1 MQNASKYAFE
11 TRAVHAGQEK
21 VDKTGAR
28 AVPIYQNVSYVFE
41 DAKDA
46 VDQFLLKKPGY
57 IYTRLGNPTTNIFEE
72 RIASLEGGVAA
83 LAFSSGMA
91 AITSLMHALCH
102 AGEHIVTST
111 NIYGGTYNLFAH
123 TLPDMGVTT
132 TFIDQS
138 KGAEEFE
145 KAIKENTKCVY
156 VESVG
161 NPNADLIDLEAVAK
175 IAHKHKIPLMVDNTF
190 ATPYLLRPIEYGAD
204 IVIHSATK
212 FISGNGTALGGV
224 VVDGGKFDWED
235 SGKFPWLSEPN
246 ESYHGMNFYKDVG
259 AAALAAYLRAV
270 ILRDTGSTLSPMHAF
285 LYLLGLETLALRVER
300 HTANALKIV
309 EFLSNSDKIKSVAHP
324 SLTKHKDHELY
335 KEYFKNGGVSI
346 FTFEINGT
354 KEDAMKFID
363 KLQIFSNLA
372 NVADAKSLVIHPA
385 STTHGQMTD
394 EELAAAGISPT
405 TIRLSVGIENVNDL
419 IEDLR
424 QALE

>member
-1 MQNASKYAFE
+1 MQDSSKYAFE
-11 TRAVHAGQEK
+11 TRAVHVGQEK
-21 VDKTGAR
+21 PDATGAR

-41 DAKDA
+41 DADDA
-46 VDQFLLKKPGY
+46 VNQFALKKPGY

-91 AITSLMHALCH
+91 AITALMHALCH

-123 TLPDMGVTT
+123 TLLDMGVETS
-132 TFIDQS
+132 FVDQS

-145 KAIKENTKCVY
+145 KAIKDNTKCIY

-161 NPNADLIDLEAVAK
+161 NPNADLVDLDKVAK
-175 IAHKHKIPLMVDNTF
+175 IAHAHKIPLVVDNTF
-190 ATPYLLRPIEYGAD
+190 ATPYLLRPMEHGAD

-212 FISGNGTALGGV
+212 FISGSGTALGGV
-224 VVDGGKFDWED
+224 VVDGGKFNWEE
-235 SGKFPWLSEPN
+235 SGKFPWLSTPN
-246 ESYHGMNFYKDVG
+246 ESYHGMNFYKEVG
-259 AAALAAYLRAV
+259 AAALAVYLRAV
-270 ILRDTGSTLSPMHAF
+270 ILRDTGATLSPMHAF

-300 HTANALKIV
+300 HTQNALKIV
-309 EFLSNSDKIKSVAHP
+309 DFLTKSEKVKSVAHP
-324 SLTKHKDHELY
+324 SLSSHKDNKLY
-335 KEYFKNGGVSI
+335 KAYFKSGGISI

-354 KEDAMKFID
+354 KSDAMKFID

-385 STTHGQMTD
+385 STTHSQMTD
-394 EELAAAGISPT
+394 EELTAAGISPT
-405 TIRLSVGIENVNDL
+405 TIRLSIGIENVNDL
-419 IEDLR
+419 INDLN
-424 QALE
+424 QALN